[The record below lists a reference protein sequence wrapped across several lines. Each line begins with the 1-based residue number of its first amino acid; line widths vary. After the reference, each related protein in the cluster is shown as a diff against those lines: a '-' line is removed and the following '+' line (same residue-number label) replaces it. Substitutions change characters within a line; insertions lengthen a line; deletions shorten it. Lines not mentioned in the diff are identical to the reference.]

1 MKKMFEVL
9 PLFAVVGLVVVSIAF
24 YSAFSLSTKM
34 ASDSLLTATQ
44 QANLTVT
51 RIFMNEVMPQLR
63 PLLELAQGRAL
74 NQAEIALFDKL
85 VRQFAQDTDVLK
97 IKYFNLEGM
106 TLYSTDHSQIGEDKS
121 TYPGFIAAKRGELES
136 EITSR
141 DVFYAMEGRV
151 ESRELVSSYL
161 PLINRQGEIEGVVE
175 LYADRTQT
183 VKRSQESA
191 NELIRFFAPIFYGVF
206 LVMFI
211 TIVHGLRIQRQQTKE
226 LHSNSERLRVLAA
239 ENVVARK
246 RAEVADRLKSEFL
259 ANMSH
264 EIRTPMNAIIGLSH
278 LALQTELSEQQ
289 RDYITKIDVSANTLL
304 GIINDILDFS
314 KIEAGRLDIEHIPFS
329 LTDIIHQIMEIMRHK
344 SDEKG
349 LRLRLEGLESI
360 PQHLLGDPLRIHQV
374 LTNLINNAIKFTPEG
389 EVVLRMAQ
397 QSGTEGAPQLR
408 FSVIDSGIGMS
419 DAQMQTLF
427 QVFRQADSSTT
438 RKFGGTGLGLTI
450 SKRLVE
456 LMGGEIG
463 VESQL
468 GRGSTFWFTL
478 PLAIDTEAQV
488 SDSEEPSL
496 PIEGVV
502 QYPGCKVLLAED
514 NPINRQVA
522 TELLK
527 LHGIEVTHAENGQ
540 VAVEL
545 AQQYPFNL
553 IFMDLQMPQM
563 DGYEASRV
571 IRAAGLTEVPIVALT
586 ANAMSGDRELS
597 LQAGMNDHMSKPFPP
612 QQLALMLHRYLLTAT
627 AGSHGAGTG
636 E

>member
-1 MKKMFEVL
+1 
-9 PLFAVVGLVVVSIAF
+9 
-24 YSAFSLSTKM
+24 
-34 ASDSLLTATQ
+34 
-44 QANLTVT
+44 
-51 RIFMNEVMPQLR
+51 
-63 PLLELAQGRAL
+63 
-74 NQAEIALFDKL
+74 
-85 VRQFAQDTDVLK
+85 
-97 IKYFNLEGM
+97 
-106 TLYSTDHSQIGEDKS
+106 
-121 TYPGFIAAKRGELES
+121 
-136 EITSR
+136 
-141 DVFYAMEGRV
+141 
-151 ESRELVSSYL
+151 
-161 PLINRQGEIEGVVE
+161 
-175 LYADRTQT
+175 
-183 VKRSQESA
+183 
-191 NELIRFFAPIFYGVF
+191 
-206 LVMFI
+206 
-211 TIVHGLRIQRQQTKE
+211 
-226 LHSNSERLRVLAA
+226 
-239 ENVVARK
+239 
-246 RAEVADRLKSEFL
+246 
-259 ANMSH
+259 
-264 EIRTPMNAIIGLSH
+264 
-278 LALQTELSEQQ
+278 
-289 RDYITKIDVSANTLL
+289 
-304 GIINDILDFS
+304 
-314 KIEAGRLDIEHIPFS
+314 
-329 LTDIIHQIMEIMRHK
+329 
-344 SDEKG
+344 
-349 LRLRLEGLESI
+349 
-360 PQHLLGDPLRIHQV
+360 
-374 LTNLINNAIKFTPEG
+374 
-389 EVVLRMAQ
+389 MAQ